1 MKNTICTTIGAIGAA
16 VAGYFGGWDNSLRA
30 LVIFM
35 VADYITGL
43 VVAGVFKKSTKTKT
57 GRLSSKIGYKGLC
70 KKCMILLFVLIGNQL
85 DMVVGSNYI
94 RDAVCIGFMANEL
107 LSIAENAK
115 LMGVPLPK
123 IIDNAIELLKNKEE
137 K

>member
-1 MKNTICTTIGAIGAA
+1 MKHSICTTIGTIGAI
-16 VAGYFGGWDNSLRA
+16 VAGWFGGWDKSLIA
-30 LVIFM
+30 LVTFM
-35 VADYITGL
+35 IIDYFTGII
-43 VVAGVFKKSTKTKT
+43 VAGIFKKSTKTKN
-57 GRLSSKIGYKGLC
+57 GKLSSKIGYKGLC
-70 KKCMILLFVLIGNQL
+70 KKGMILLFVLIGNQL

>member
-1 MKNTICTTIGAIGAA
+1 MKSTICTTVGAIGAI
-16 VAGYFGGWDNSLRA
+16 VAGYFGGWDNA
-30 LVIFM
+30 LKALIIFM
-35 VADYITGL
+35 VADYVTGII
-43 VVAGVFKKSTKTKT
+43 VAGIFKKSTKTKT

-70 KKCMILLFVLIGNQL
+70 KKGMILLFVLIGNQL
-85 DMVVGSNYI
+85 DMVFGSTYI

-107 LSIAENAK
+107 LSITENAK

>member
-107 LSIAENAK
+107 LSITENAQ

-123 IIDNAIELLKNKEE
+123 IIDNAIELLKNKEDN
-137 K
+137 

>member
-137 K
+137 

>member
-107 LSIAENAK
+107 LSIAENAQ

>member
-1 MKNTICTTIGAIGAA
+1 MKHSICTTIGTIGAI
-16 VAGYFGGWDNSLRA
+16 VASWFGGWDKSLIA
-30 LVIFM
+30 LVTFM
-35 VADYITGL
+35 IIDYFTGII
-43 VVAGVFKKSTKTKT
+43 VAGIFKKSTKTKN
-57 GRLSSKIGYKGLC
+57 GKLSSKIGYKGLC
-70 KKCMILLFVLIGNQL
+70 KKGMILLFVLIGNQL

>member
-107 LSIAENAK
+107 LSIVENAK